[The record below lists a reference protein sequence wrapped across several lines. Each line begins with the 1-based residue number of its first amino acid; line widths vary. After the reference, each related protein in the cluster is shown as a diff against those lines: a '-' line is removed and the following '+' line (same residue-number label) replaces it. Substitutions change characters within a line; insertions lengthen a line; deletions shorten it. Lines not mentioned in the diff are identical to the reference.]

1 MTKKLQDYSL
11 NEYYLVLSIHGVNK
25 MKSQLFIFM
34 NIFMNKPIVKALGK
48 RRPSPRWDRS
58 SSGRHHWP
66 VARQPWQSVGLAG
79 KGGWRE
85 RDRAER
91 VQTWLHHPVEVA
103 YSLQHG
109 RLPGRRQV
117 VRDSLSNAARH
128 PVELILQTCGTSLG
142 GAELVQVLRKSAPP
156 GGE

>member
-1 MTKKLQDYSL
+1 M
-11 NEYYLVLSIHGVNK
+11 
-25 MKSQLFIFM
+25 
-34 NIFMNKPIVKALGK
+34 
-48 RRPSPRWDRS
+48 
-58 SSGRHHWP
+58 
-66 VARQPWQSVGLAG
+66 GLAG

-85 RDRAER
+85 RDRAAR

-142 GAELVQVLRKSAPP
+142 GAELVQVLRKSVPP
-156 GGE
+156 GGEKVCKTGLGRRLPSAFTMGLFMNIFMNMNNWDFILFTP